1 MLSAKTKKKA
11 LRIALPVLLAVF
23 FGWYTFSKLPID
35 QIIPYFKT
43 ANYGWI
49 ALGMLLGLL
58 SNLSRAYRWK
68 YLIEPMGYTLRFP
81 NSVMAVFITYLANYG
96 IPRSGEVLRAAVL
109 TNYEGVPF
117 QKSFGTIIAER
128 MADLLVLLTIV
139 AITLLI
145 QFDFIFSL
153 LENSFQPK
161 KLILLGV
168 VAIVFCAIIFLY
180 LKKSQSKIAL
190 KVRDFVRGLLEG
202 ILSIFKMKHK
212 WAFIFHTLFIWV
224 MYIMMFFVTSM
235 ALDEIHD
242 VSIGALLI
250 AFIAGSFAIAAT
262 NGGIFVYPLAIGAA
276 FSLFNIPENPSIAF
290 GWIMWSSQ
298 TLMII
303 ILGSLSF
310 LFLPLYNDKIK
321 DIEKDGPHV

>member
-1 MLSAKTKKKA
+1 M
-11 LRIALPVLLAVF
+11 ALPILLATF
-23 FGWYTFSKLPID
+23 FGWYTFSKLPIE
-35 QIIPYFKT
+35 QIVPYFKT

-49 ALGMLLGLL
+49 ALGLICGLL

-68 YLIEPMGYTLRFP
+68 YLIEPMGYSLRFP
-81 NSVMAVFITYLANYG
+81 NSIMAVFITYLANYG

-128 MADLLVLLTIV
+128 MADLIILLSIV

-145 QFDFIFSL
+145 QFDFIFEL
-153 LENSFQPK
+153 LEKSFQPR
-161 KLILLGV
+161 KLIFLGV
-168 VAIVFCAIIFLY
+168 IGIAFCIIIFLY

-190 KVRDFVRGLLEG
+190 RVRKFVLGLLEG
-202 ILSIFKMKHK
+202 ILSIFKMEQK

-224 MYIMMFFVTSM
+224 MYLMMFYFTSL
-235 ALDEIHD
+235 AVDDLNA

-250 AFIAGSFAIAAT
+250 AFIAGSFTIAAT

-276 FSLFNIPENPSIAF
+276 FSLFEIPENPSIAF

-310 LFLPLYNDKIK
+310 LFLPIYNRKNKNIPK
-321 DIEKDGPHV
+321 E

>member
-1 MLSAKTKKKA
+1 M
-11 LRIALPVLLAVF
+11 LRIGLPVLLAAF

-35 QIIPYFKT
+35 KIIPYFQS

-49 ALGMLLGLL
+49 VLGMTLGLL

-68 YLIEPMGYTLRFP
+68 YLLAPMGYTVRFP
-81 NSVMAVFITYLANYG
+81 NSIMAIFITYLANYG

-128 MADLLVLLTIV
+128 MADFIILLSIV
-139 AITLLI
+139 GVTFLI
-145 QFDFIFSL
+145 QFDFIFGL
-153 LENSFQPK
+153 LEKSFQPK
-161 KLILLGV
+161 KLIIFGAIASLLCV
-168 VAIVFCAIIFLY
+168 LLFLY

-190 KVRDFVRGLLEG
+190 KVRNFVTGLLEG

-224 MYIMMFFVTSM
+224 MYVLMFYVTTL
-235 ALDEIHD
+235 AVDELNG
-242 VSIGALLI
+242 VSIGAILI
-250 AFIAGSFAIAAT
+250 AFIAGSFTIAAT

-276 FSLFNIPENPSIAF
+276 FSLFDIPENPSIAF
-290 GWIMWSSQ
+290 GWIIWASQ
-298 TLMII
+298 TLVII

-310 LFLPLYNDKIK
+310 LCLPLYNRKQKISNK
-321 DIEKDGPHV
+321 G

>member
-1 MLSAKTKKKA
+1 MSPKTKKT
-11 LRIALPVLLAVF
+11 LRIALPVVLAVF

-43 ANYGWI
+43 AHYGWI
-49 ALGMLLGLL
+49 FLGMSLGLF

-68 YLIEPMGYTLRFP
+68 YLLAPMGYRLKYP
-81 NSVMAVFITYLANYG
+81 NSIMAVFITYLANYG

-117 QKSFGTIIAER
+117 QKAFGTIIAER
-128 MADLLVLLTIV
+128 MADLIVLLSIV

-145 QFDFIFSL
+145 QFDFIFQL
-153 LENSFQPK
+153 LEKSFQPK
-161 KLILLGV
+161 KLILFAVIG
-168 VAIVFCAIIFLY
+168 IVFCTMIFLY

-190 KVRDFVRGLLEG
+190 KVRNFVKGLLEG
-202 ILSIFKMKHK
+202 ILSIFKMEHK

-224 MYIMMFFVTSM
+224 MYVMMFYVTTL
-235 ALDEIHD
+235 AVDDLRG

-250 AFIAGSFAIAAT
+250 AFIAGSFTIAAT

-276 FSLFNIPENPSIAF
+276 FSLFDIPENPSIAF
-290 GWIMWSSQ
+290 GWIIWASQ

-303 ILGSLSF
+303 VLGSLSF
-310 LFLPLYNDKIK
+310 LFLPIYNRKNKIIK
-321 DIEKDGPHV
+321 KG